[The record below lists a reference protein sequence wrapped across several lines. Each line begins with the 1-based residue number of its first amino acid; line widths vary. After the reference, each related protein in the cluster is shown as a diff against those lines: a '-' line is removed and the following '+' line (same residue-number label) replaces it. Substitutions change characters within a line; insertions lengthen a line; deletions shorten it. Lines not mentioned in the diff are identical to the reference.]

1 VKRGDSTS
9 GKGTSTSA
17 SRVSEWKKMSEQKNM
32 QNGCNNIK
40 TFPPRGFEAIVPSR
54 VIEKEC

>member
-1 VKRGDSTS
+1 
-9 GKGTSTSA
+9 
-17 SRVSEWKKMSEQKNM
+17 MSEQKNM